1 MTIKWK
7 NKKNLRPEIILDKIK
22 DNCHLAIDGS
32 VSFSAL
38 DYNNLIGSLYSMI
51 EFPRNSIP
59 LNNMNLLSRAITN
72 AAKSKQINKDYV
84 LSEIQKIAKIETS
97 KKESKYNIITSISM
111 NYELPSQV
119 LKVGKST
126 IKFIRDLPRELLKIR
141 NENLNSFKLNQEI
154 MHANY
159 MNVIIEIK
167 AKGEIEAINKALDD
181 LDLLRAIF
189 CLYSN
194 SDMVLFSNNTPKPIN
209 KIRLGQFHTIHNESG
224 ELVEPRKYW
233 YEPNFLLNEIFT
245 PNKDLNEYF
254 NQELENILFN
264 LEQCKYSD
272 KLKNALLRYVRS
284 FDEKNNH
291 ISLLEV
297 WGALESLTAAN
308 DSNKDKL
315 PKRCAFLYK
324 EYELHK
330 QILENLREYR
340 NQSVHDGIRNEYV
353 RNYCYQVQSYFRQL
367 IFFHL
372 AEYREFNCIEDANEF
387 LDQSVD
393 INELVKKKKLIEKA
407 IEFLEPIEIR
417 DEVVAS
423 S

>member
-7 NKKNLRPEIILDKIK
+7 KNKNLKPEIILEKIK
-22 DNCHLAIDGS
+22 ENCHLAIDGS

-72 AAKSKQINKDYV
+72 AAKSKQITKDYV
-84 LSEIQKIAKIETS
+84 LKEIQDIAKDETA
-97 KKESKYNIITSISM
+97 KKESVYKILTSISM
-111 NYELPSQV
+111 NYELPNQV
-119 LKVGKST
+119 FKVGKST
-126 IKFIRDLPRELLKIR
+126 IKFIRDLPQDLLEIR
-141 NENLNSFKLNQEI
+141 IENLNSFKLNQEI
-154 MHANY
+154 IHTNY
-159 MNVIIEIK
+159 TNVIIEVK

-181 LDLLRAIF
+181 LDLLRSIF
-189 CLYSN
+189 CLFSN
-194 SDMVLFSNNTPKPIN
+194 PDMILFSNNTPNPIN

-224 ELVEPRKYW
+224 EIVNPKNYW
-233 YEPNFLLNEIFT
+233 YEPNFILNDIFT
-245 PNKDLNEYF
+245 PNKDLDEYF
-254 NQELENILFN
+254 NQDLENILFN

-272 KLKNALLRYVRS
+272 KLKNALLRYVRA
-284 FDEKNNH
+284 FDEKNNN
-291 ISLLEV
+291 IALLEV

-324 EYELHK
+324 EHEFHK

-353 RNYCYQVQSYFRQL
+353 RNYCYQVQGYFRQI

-372 AEYREFNCIEDANEF
+372 REYREFSSIDDANEF

-393 INELVKKKKLIEKA
+393 INQLVKKKKLIEKA
-407 IEFLEPIEIR
+407 IDFLEPIEIY
-417 DEVVAS
+417 DEVITPS
-423 S
+423 